1 MIALD
6 PKTITMIQGVGFS
19 ISESISF
26 HGRCR
31 DRSTTWWSPWCCDV
45 CLVARSSGIRIHD
58 ATVKMQMMATDAHG
72 EQVATTTTRHRE
84 AVVGL

>member
-1 MIALD
+1 
-6 PKTITMIQGVGFS
+6 
-19 ISESISF
+19 
-26 HGRCR
+26 
-31 DRSTTWWSPWCCDV
+31 
-45 CLVARSSGIRIHD
+45 VARSSGIRIHD